1 MNSCTGDQY
10 LSIIVT
16 ANLYKKLYKKLNL
29 EPKLL
34 GRSIEDSVSVTS
46 VLIPWNSCGIT
57 QSTVLGVATLSY
69 LPFCV
74 FNYMCPI
81 MSIAI
86 SFIGYKIST
95 NTRTNE

>member
-1 MNSCTGDQY
+1 M
-10 LSIIVT
+10 
-16 ANLYKKLYKKLNL
+16 KLGL
-29 EPKLL
+29 EPRLL

-74 FNYMCPI
+74 FNFMCPI
-81 MSIAI
+81 MSIIIAH
-86 SFIGYKIST
+86 IGYKIK
-95 NTRTNE
+95 RIG